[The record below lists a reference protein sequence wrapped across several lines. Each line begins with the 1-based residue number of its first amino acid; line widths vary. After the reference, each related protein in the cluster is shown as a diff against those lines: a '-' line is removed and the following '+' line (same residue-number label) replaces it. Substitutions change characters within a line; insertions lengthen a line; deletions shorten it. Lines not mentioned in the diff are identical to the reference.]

1 MWWVFWLGFV
11 LFQVSV
17 CLFVLG
23 VVFLFHIRLYDC
35 RDTNKNISNDF
46 VVSGNIE
53 PVLLRNSSSSL
64 TGASCC

>member
-1 MWWVFWLGFV
+1 MVGFLV
-11 LFQVSV
+11 RFCFVSGF

-53 PVLLRNSSSSL
+53 PVLLRNSGSSL